1 MKAAERTLV
10 TFADRLV
17 LYVLVGTAL
26 VLLLVGGRR
35 EDGAAV
41 RIEGDGG
48 FELLAPLGSDRTV
61 EVEGPRGT
69 TVVEVA
75 DGEARVVSSPC
86 PHQLCV
92 KMGAVRIPGRSVV
105 CVPNRVVV
113 TVEGD
118 GPAPTDAV
126 TR

>member
-1 MKAAERTLV
+1 MTAGQRTLV

-17 LYVLVGTAL
+17 LYALVGAAV
-26 VLLLVGGRR
+26 VLLLAGGGRG
-35 EDGAAV
+35 DGAAV
-41 RIEGDGG
+41 RIAGDGG
-48 FELLAPLGSDRTV
+48 FERLAPLGSDRTV
-61 EVEGPRGT
+61 EVDGPLGT
-69 TVVEVA
+69 TVVGIA
-75 DGEARVVSSPC
+75 GGEARVLSSPC

-92 KMGAVRIPGRSVV
+92 KMGAVRTPGQTAV